1 MPKEKNPFTTAFEEL
16 SGTDLKGKEKTEKFK
31 ELARLKKGMSSD
43 EPRSNVGDYDESK
56 YSERR
61 KKFINLARR
70 KGLTSAEDVEK
81 ADTIKKEAR
90 KAAYKAAKEI
100 GKTGLKTGLKAIPII
115 GPIVGA
121 LEPTE
126 LGAAERPL
134 SDEQMSEI
142 NQMEEYGEK
151 EDSFKK
157 GGRVKKFKGGLIRGI
172 PKIAM
177 RGY

>member
-90 KAAYKAAKEI
+90 REKYKSSKA
-100 GKTGLKTGLKAIPII
+100 GKLVSKFIP
-115 GPIVGA
+115 GVGIA
-121 LEPTE
+121 SSIFGADE
-126 LGAAERPL
+126 LGAGERPL

>member
-1 MPKEKNPFTTAFEEL
+1 MAEKNPFTKAFELLSDTEL
-16 SGTDLKGKEKTEKFK
+16 TGKEKTEKFK

-56 YSERR
+56 YSEKR

-70 KGLTSAEDVEK
+70 KGLTSAEDMEK
-81 ADTIKKEAR
+81 AADIKKEAR
-90 KAAYKAAKEI
+90 RAAYKTAKGI
-100 GKTGLKTGLKAIPII
+100 GEGVVKKGAKAIPII
-115 GPIVGA
+115 GPIIGA

-126 LGAAERPL
+126 VGSAERPL

-142 NQMEEYGEK
+142 NQMEEY
-151 EDSFKK
+151 KK
-157 GGRVKKFKGGLIRGI
+157 GGRVKKYKGGLMRGI